1 MIRNFNDETNFPYNL
16 LLTDT
21 QVLKIRKAFANS
33 PSTNKKISKIHLSKS
48 QSGGFNIL
56 DLMNPAEVV
65 YKIANKANNLSNK
78 VSLGDIIKMADVSR
92 KFLPDPK
99 KVLPGP
105 TICGRRITLTNTE
118 IKDIMKVVLRKKKNF
133 VKGNC

>member
-1 MIRNFNDETNFPYNL
+1 
-16 LLTDT
+16 
-21 QVLKIRKAFANS
+21 
-33 PSTNKKISKIHLSKS
+33 
-48 QSGGFNIL
+48 
-56 DLMNPAEVV
+56 MNPAEVV

-99 KVLPGP
+99 IVLPGP

-118 IKDIMKVVLRKKKNF
+118 IKDIMKAVLRKKKNF